1 MISQQSKKIQILE
14 HEQRFAHAVS
24 DNIIKKP
31 QMTVWM
37 ILIPIILVY
46 HMYRYQRY
54 VKGRNSFAENYLIDR
69 RRALEEAYSSFVDN
83 RNPDFTGLV
92 EMSNVP
98 DRAKEKYKAWIETMV
113 RHYRLLFNT
122 KGDNYDA
129 LIRSSYKNR
138 ANYLLF
144 LNKLNDVET
153 QLNAALKPCLEETA
167 ENVDGIIFRMGK
179 CSEELR
185 KDQAARIFSV

>member
-1 MISQQSKKIQILE
+1 MNSQQSKKILILE
-14 HEQRFAHAVS
+14 YEERFAHAVS

-54 VKGRNSFAENYLIDR
+54 VKDRNSFAENYLVMR
-69 RRALEEAYSSFVDN
+69 RQALEEAYTSYAGN
-83 RNPDFTGLV
+83 RKPDFAKLIK
-92 EMSNVP
+92 MSKAPNGTAKQCNAWLETIVNHYQHLF
-98 DRAKEKYKAWIETMV
+98 RAE
-113 RHYRLLFNT
+113 
-122 KGDNYDA
+122 GDNYDA

-144 LNKLNDVET
+144 LNKLNEVERQFNT
-153 QLNAALKPCLEETA
+153 ALKPYLEETA
-167 ENVDGIIFRMGK
+167 ESVDEIIFRMGK

-185 KDQAARIFSV
+185 KDQATRIFSV